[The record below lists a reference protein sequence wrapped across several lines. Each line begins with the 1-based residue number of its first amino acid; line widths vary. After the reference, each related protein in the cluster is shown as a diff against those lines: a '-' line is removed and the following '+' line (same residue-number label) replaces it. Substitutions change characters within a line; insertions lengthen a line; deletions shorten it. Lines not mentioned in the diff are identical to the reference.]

1 MIGATTIIGFGE
13 AGSAFAG
20 AISAPLDAYDCKIDD
35 PATRG
40 AMRAAFADAGA
51 TGHDSAAQAL
61 AGAQTVLSLVTASSA
76 LQAASDYARF
86 VAPGALWID
95 MNSVAPDTKRRA
107 AAVIEAAGG
116 RYVDAAIMAPVQP
129 AALSVPVLLSG
140 PYAAD
145 AAQTLSSLGFSNIR
159 LAGEDIGRA
168 STIKMLRSVM
178 VKGIEALTAEMV
190 LAARRAGVADE
201 VLASLGEDWSQRA
214 EYNLERMTRH
224 GQRRADEMEEVAKT
238 LEALG
243 VEPLMTHGTIV
254 RQRGLAQ

>member
-1 MIGATTIIGFGE
+1 MIGATTFIGFGE

-20 AISAPLDAYDCKIDD
+20 AISAPLDAYDCKTDD
-35 PATRG
+35 PATRC

-86 VAPGALWID
+86 LAPGALWID

-129 AALSVPVLLSG
+129 AVLAVPVLLSG
-140 PYAAD
+140 THADD
-145 AAQTLSSLGFSNIR
+145 AAAALGDLGFSNIR
-159 LAGEDIGRA
+159 IVGGDVGRA

-190 LAARRAGVADE
+190 LAARSANVADE
-201 VLASLGEDWSQRA
+201 VLASLGEDWPQRA
-214 EYNLERMTRH
+214 EYNLERMAMH

-243 VEPLMTHGTIV
+243 VEPLMTNGTIV